1 LSQEGGF
8 GLSVLQRF
16 LGFLL
21 LILGAL
27 TLYYTLTSLPELGSY
42 AALFGFLNIIVLVL
56 GLVLL
61 TAKTE

>member
-8 GLSVLQRF
+8 GLSVFQRF
-16 LGFLL
+16 LGFLIL
-21 LILGAL
+21 MLGAL
-27 TLYYTLTSLPELGSY
+27 SLYYTLTSLPELGNY
-42 AALFGFLNIIVLVL
+42 AGLFGFLNIIMIVV

>member
-8 GLSVLQRF
+8 GLSVFQRF
-16 LGFLL
+16 IGLL
-21 LILGAL
+21 VMLLGAL
-27 TLYYTLTSLPELGSY
+27 SLYYTLTSLQTLGSY
-42 AALFGFLNIIVLVL
+42 VDLFGFLNVIMIVL

>member
-16 LGFLL
+16 LGL
-21 LILGAL
+21 LILAL
-27 TLYYTLTSLPELGSY
+27 GLLSLYYTLTSLPELGSY
-42 AALFGFLNIIVLVL
+42 AGLFGFLNIIMIVL
-56 GLVLL
+56 GMVLL